1 MKHADQ
7 GLPVEKRLAGKIA
20 VVAGASRGCGRG
32 IAVALG
38 EAGAKVYVTGRTA
51 RGGPA
56 PADGAPG
63 TVEDTAEEVTRRGG
77 RGIPVV
83 VDHTD
88 AGSVADL
95 FERVRR
101 DHGGAGILACAV
113 WGGNERFLD
122 EAWNRPYW
130 EQPASN
136 WKEFVDAG
144 PGAFWLAARAAS
156 PAMTAKGAGLIVAV
170 TEPILEDSTGDGPDP
185 TPGTFSHVA
194 HYGINRLVRDLGRVA
209 SRAGIAIA
217 GLMPGFM
224 KTERVEMHLRSMG
237 EDARERFG
245 YDLAESPEY
254 CGRAVVAL
262 ASDANVMTKAGK
274 LHYVADLAQ
283 EYGFTDE
290 DGRRVANFYRA
301 MGLVK

>member
-1 MKHADQ
+1 MRHAEEV
-7 GLPVEKRLAGKIA
+7 LPVEKRLNGKIA

-38 EAGAKVYVTGRTA
+38 EAGATVYVTGRSV

-88 AGSVADL
+88 AGGVADL

-101 DHGGAGILACAV
+101 DHGGPDILACAV
-113 WGGNERFLD
+113 WGGNERYLD

-130 EQPASN
+130 EQPAGN
-136 WKEFVDAG
+136 WAEFVDAG
-144 PGAFWLAARAAS
+144 PYAFWLAARAAS
-156 PAMTAKGAGLIVAV
+156 RPMAAKASGLIVAV
-170 TEPILEDSTGDGPDP
+170 TEPILEDSSEEGPAP
-185 TPGTFSHVA
+185 TFGTFSHLA
-194 HYGINRLVRDLGRVA
+194 HYGINRLVRDLGREA
-209 SRAGIAIA
+209 AAAGIAIA
-217 GLMPGFM
+217 GLQPGFM
-224 KTERVEMHLRSMG
+224 KTERVEMHLESMG
-237 EDARERFG
+237 TDARERSG
-245 YDLAESPEY
+245 YDLAETPEY

-262 ASDANVMTKAGK
+262 ASDGNVLAKAGK
-274 LHYVADLAQ
+274 LHFVADLAE

-290 DGRRVANFYRA
+290 DGRRVANFYRV